1 MPIGSTSM
9 TLHLL
14 HFCSSCAAR
23 VRSRCTAAAP
33 RPPAKLT
40 LHQQSITYIESRDWH
55 WFCFIPVHEAVAS
68 DAVRT
73 CRDPLAVGTHCGLRL
88 EACMIWETLRT
99 FTPAWILRASLVLL
113 LQTWAFGKIHTLD
126 SGRATSS
133 RERRSAAT
141 PNQASTMAAIPIRA
155 APKK

>member
-1 MPIGSTSM
+1 MV
-9 TLHLL
+9 LL
-14 HFCSSCAAR
+14 YISS
-23 VRSRCTAAAP
+23 
-33 RPPAKLT
+33 
-40 LHQQSITYIESRDWH
+40 
-55 WFCFIPVHEAVAS
+55 AVAS

-73 CRDPLAVGTHCGLRL
+73 CCDPLAVGTHCVHSL
-88 EACMIWETLRT
+88 EAHESMIWETLRT
-99 FTPAWILRASLVLL
+99 FTPVWVLRASLILL

-141 PNQASTMAAIPIRA
+141 PNHTSTMAAITIRA